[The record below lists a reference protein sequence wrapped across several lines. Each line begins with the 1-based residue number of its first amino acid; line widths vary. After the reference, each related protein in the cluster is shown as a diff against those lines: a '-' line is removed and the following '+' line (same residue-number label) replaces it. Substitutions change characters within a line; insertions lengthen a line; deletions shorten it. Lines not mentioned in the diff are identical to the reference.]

1 MKYDN
6 YINKKEDNLTSLIKF
21 YHSQLFQG
29 PLEVSAK
36 KEKIKEFILFLES
49 SYKNSKFGDL
59 NV

>member
-1 MKYDN
+1 MKYN
-6 YINKKEDNLTSLIKF
+6 INVNKKEDNLTSLIKF
-21 YHSQLFQG
+21 YQSQLFQVS
-29 PLEVSAK
+29 LEASAK